1 MAVPDR
7 VLTNDDLSRMVDTNN
22 EWILTRTGIR
32 ERRVFSGNETTSD
45 FAIKA
50 AREAISDA
58 SLTPADIDMVIVCTY
73 TSDRLC
79 PSAAC
84 MVHRA
89 LGMKDSPAF
98 DLNAACSGFM
108 YGLQMG
114 DSLIRSRTYRRVL
127 VIGAEGQSRFADY
140 TDRTTCILFG
150 DGAGAVVL
158 GAMEGEPDRGILS
171 CYLGA
176 DGTGTEMI
184 TLNAA
189 HPPNAARPGEHKTRD
204 PYIRMNGRE
213 VFKFAVRGVE
223 RALDLG
229 LEQAGLPPSAVDLL
243 IPHQAND
250 RIIEAAATRLNL
262 TPERVFKNIDRYGNT
277 AAASIPMALSEACKS
292 GRLKPGQ
299 IGALVGFGGGFTFG
313 CTIIRL

>member
-32 ERRVFSGNETTSD
+32 ERRVFSKDETTSE

-108 YGLQMG
+108 YGLQMA

-158 GAMEGEPDRGILS
+158 GAVEDDSNRGILS
-171 CYLGA
+171 CFLGA
-176 DGTGTEMI
+176 DGAGAEMI
-184 TLNAA
+184 TLNAS
-189 HPPNAARPGEHKTRD
+189 HPPNAARPEEHTTRD

-229 LEQAGLPPSAVDLL
+229 LEQAGLPASAVDLL

-262 TPERVFKNIDRYGNT
+262 TPDRVFKNIDRYGNT
-277 AAASIPMALSEACKS
+277 AAASIPMAFCEACKS